1 MACKSKFYFF
11 CTMLLV
17 VFTGNAAVAQESPVQ
32 LALFNPVQ
40 IVPENQSVSA
50 FRFSLLYGKNASVTG
65 LDIGLVNITTSRQTG
80 IQWGGVGVVEGD
92 FVGWQ
97 GNFVSIA
104 KGNFEGLQWSGVNY
118 HTGHFN
124 GLQIALVNYAATMK
138 GLQLG
143 FINIIGKGGFLP
155 IFPFFNF
162 SFD

>member
-1 MACKSKFYFF
+1 MASILRSI
-11 CTMLLV
+11 MVIVLLTLM
-17 VFTGNAAVAQESPVQ
+17 FAGNDATAQEGPVQ

-40 IVPENQSVSA
+40 ILPENQSVAA

-65 LDIGLVNITTSRQTG
+65 LDLGLVNITTGRQTG
-80 IQWGGVGVVEGD
+80 IQWGGVGIVEGD
-92 FVGWQ
+92 FTGWQ
-97 GNFVSIA
+97 GNFVSIG

-118 HTGHFN
+118 HTGHMK
-124 GLQIALVNYAATMK
+124 GLQISLVNYAATLK
-138 GLQLG
+138 GVQLG

>member
-1 MACKSKFYFF
+1 MDQKSKLLLFLAIIII
-11 CTMLLV
+11 MLS
-17 VFTGNAAVAQESPVQ
+17 GSIASAQEGPIQ

-50 FRFSLLYGKNASVTG
+50 FRFSLIYGKNASVTG
-65 LDIGLVNITTSRQTG
+65 VDIGLVNFTTSKQTG
-80 IQWGGVGVVEGD
+80 IQWGAVGVVEGD

-97 GNFVSIA
+97 GNFVSIS

-118 HTGHFN
+118 HSGHYK
-124 GLQIALVNYAATMK
+124 GLQLALVNYAATMK
-138 GLQLG
+138 GIQIG

-155 IFPFFNF
+155 IFPIFNF